1 MTPGSADLTQRDLGY
16 TFQASSKGAF
26 KIGPKCRS
34 LWRTG
39 SVVLLNWRTWNLP
52 QCLILPSRRN
62 TTQGNHQK
70 TGTQDFPGGPV
81 VENPPANAGDT
92 GLILHLGRSHKPW
105 GNSPCAATTEP
116 MCLEPVLCNEKPPRC
131 KAQPLQLEKAHEQQR
146 RPSAAKYKQTK
157 YSIKKKKRKQTH
169 NC

>member
-16 TFQASSKGAF
+16 TCQASSKGAF

-62 TTQGNHQK
+62 TTLGNHQK

-116 MCLEPVLCNEKPPRC
+116 MCLEPVLCNKRSHRNAKPSHYNWRKPMSSNEDPV
-131 KAQPLQLEKAHEQQR
+131 QPKTN
-146 RPSAAKYKQTK
+146 KQSTVL
-157 YSIKKKKRKQTH
+157 KKKKKT
-169 NC
+169 NT